1 MCQNA
6 LHDKYVENFSHKIHI
21 QIATF
26 DLMAVI
32 WFAVCKIFYKIYHM
46 SNTIIISHSNNFTEI
61 DFTLRYTIF
70 KNLKII

>member
-1 MCQNA
+1 MA
-6 LHDKYVENFSHKIHI
+6 LYDKYIKCFSHKIHI
-21 QIATF
+21 QIVIF
-26 DLMAVI
+26 DLIAVI

-46 SNTIIISHSNNFTEI
+46 SNTLTISHSNNFTEI